1 MSKSQFTKSQLN
13 IKARLL
19 AAAKNRNAKGMG
31 YRVGDGYNQSWHKV
45 EQILIDTKAVKLNT
59 GRGKARGI
67 WVK

>member
-1 MSKSQFTKSQLN
+1 MAKSTLTKSQLT

-19 AAAKNRNAKGMG
+19 HAAKKRNEKGEG

-45 EQILIDTKAVKLNT
+45 EQMLIDSKAVKLNT